1 MEPLLPMS
9 FKFAIWDQGERD
21 AKTTSSAYY
30 TTEFPKMVS
39 LWRSNF
45 LTPALPFFYVELCTE
60 YGAEEP
66 KESDFWKAQRSV
78 LQLPATGFVTTTDIQ
93 RALHPPDKQDVAVR
107 LMLEVDRIVYGQ
119 NVVSRGPQLVAAKAV
134 TTGSIKLTFSNASLV
149 TRSGI
154 FVGDPTA
161 CMASPTNNTAIMQFV
176 EPHSATGMVAINF
189 SIVGSEVTIQCDP
202 AGGPVKIN
210 SDASSCFLYS
220 AASSLPAT
228 PIEVN
233 CTHPELSVLSI

>member
-1 MEPLLPMS
+1 M
-9 FKFAIWDQGERD
+9 G
-21 AKTTSSAYY
+21 
-30 TTEFPKMVS
+30 VS

-119 NVVSRGPQLVAAKAV
+119 NVFLEGLNWWQPRQLQRD
-134 TTGSIKLTFSNASLV
+134 
-149 TRSGI
+149 RS
-154 FVGDPTA
+154 
-161 CMASPTNNTAIMQFV
+161 
-176 EPHSATGMVAINF
+176 
-189 SIVGSEVTIQCDP
+189 
-202 AGGPVKIN
+202 
-210 SDASSCFLYS
+210 
-220 AASSLPAT
+220 SSL
-228 PIEVN
+228 
-233 CTHPELSVLSI
+233 S